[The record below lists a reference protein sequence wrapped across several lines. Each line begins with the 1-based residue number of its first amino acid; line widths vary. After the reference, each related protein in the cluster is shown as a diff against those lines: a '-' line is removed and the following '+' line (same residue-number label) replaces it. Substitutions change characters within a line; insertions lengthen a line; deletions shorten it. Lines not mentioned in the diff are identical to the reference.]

1 MAIPKECKMPDLSYE
16 DEYPLPLIGYLII
29 QLLSGGDKK
38 LSPELGAYRR
48 SFVRLVDHA
57 WNEYYQAK
65 NELIKEIKRDKTT
78 YMMEFTN
85 HIETCF
91 NVIKRLSMLMKRINN
106 EESSP
111 MIPDHLKDILDNK
124 TIIDIRNTVEHLDER
139 IQNRKIP
146 KGRPIMLTVGPNADS
161 LLISKYEIR
170 FEELAL
176 VLERMREIALY
187 ILTVKRA

>member
-48 SFVRLVDHA
+48 IFVRLVDHA

-65 NELIKEIKRDKTT
+65 NELIAEIKRDKSAF
-78 YMMEFTN
+78 MMEFTN
-85 HIETCF
+85 HIETCI
-91 NVIKRLSMLMKRINN
+91 NAVRRLFILLKRINN

-111 MIPDHLKDILDNK
+111 MIPDHLKDILNNK
-124 TIIDIRNTVEHLDER
+124 TIIDIRNTIEHLDER
-139 IQNRKIP
+139 IQKGKIP
-146 KGRPIMLTVGPNADS
+146 KGRPIMLTVGPNEDS
-161 LLISKYEIR
+161 LLISKHEIR
-170 FEELAL
+170 FEELAI

-187 ILTVKRA
+187 ILTVK